1 MRFPLA
7 RGQAPTDEPFAIRD
21 GRFGFA
27 TTLPQGSRTGKTMI
41 LSSRPMARLAAAA
54 AFLAPAAPAAAQEA
68 CAPRQV
74 EGAAYTICTLDLRR
88 HEVRLFWKGEDG
100 EVIGSFDRLRAMGDG
115 ARLVFAMNAG
125 MYHEDRSPVGLYVE
139 GGREMKRANTA
150 AGPGNFHLKPNG
162 VFYVAGRTAGVMET
176 GRYLKARVKADYATQ
191 SGPMLVIDG
200 RIHPKISED
209 GPSRK
214 IRNGVGVRDRS
225 TVVFAISEEPV
236 TFGAFARLFKDELG
250 TPNALFLDGSVS
262 SLYAPGLGRN
272 DGLLPMGP
280 LVGALPR

>member
-1 MRFPLA
+1 MGLREMVRCALMAALLA
-7 RGQAPTDEPFAIRD
+7 
-21 GRFGFA
+21 
-27 TTLPQGSRTGKTMI
+27 
-41 LSSRPMARLAAAA
+41 LAG
-54 AFLAPAAPAAAQEA
+54 PVAAQEV
-68 CAPRQV
+68 CAPRRV
-74 EGAAYTICTLDLRR
+74 EDAAYTICTLDLRR
-88 HEVRLFWKGEDG
+88 HEVRLFWKGADG
-100 EVIGSFDRLRAMGDG
+100 EVIGTFDRLRATRDG

-139 GGREMKRANTA
+139 AGREMKRANTA

-162 VFYVAGRTAGVMET
+162 VFYVAGRSAGVMET
-176 GRYLKARVKADYATQ
+176 GRYLKGRVKADYATQ

-214 IRNGVGVRDRS
+214 IRNGVGVRDRN

-262 SLYAPGLGRN
+262 SLYAPALGRN

-280 LVGALPR
+280 IVGALPR

>member
-1 MRFPLA
+1 MVRCALMAALLA
-7 RGQAPTDEPFAIRD
+7 
-21 GRFGFA
+21 
-27 TTLPQGSRTGKTMI
+27 
-41 LSSRPMARLAAAA
+41 LAG
-54 AFLAPAAPAAAQEA
+54 PVAAQEV
-68 CAPRQV
+68 CAPRRV
-74 EGAAYTICTLDLRR
+74 EDAAYTVCTLDLRR
-88 HEVRLFWKGEDG
+88 HEVRLFWKGADG
-100 EVIGSFDRLRAMGDG
+100 EVIGTFDRLRAGPEG
-115 ARLVFAMNAG
+115 ERLVFAMNAG

-139 GGREMKRANTA
+139 AGREMKRANTA

-162 VFYVAGRTAGVMET
+162 VFYVAGRSAGVMET
-176 GRYLKARVKADYATQ
+176 GRYLKARVKADHATQ

-262 SLYAPGLGRN
+262 SLYAPALGRN

-280 LVGALPR
+280 IVGALPR

>member
-1 MRFPLA
+1 MLRCALMAALLA
-7 RGQAPTDEPFAIRD
+7 
-21 GRFGFA
+21 
-27 TTLPQGSRTGKTMI
+27 
-41 LSSRPMARLAAAA
+41 LAG
-54 AFLAPAAPAAAQEA
+54 PVAAQEV
-68 CAPRQV
+68 CAPRRV
-74 EGAAYTICTLDLRR
+74 EDAAYTVCTLDLRR
-88 HEVRLFWKGEDG
+88 HEVRLFWKGADG
-100 EVIGSFDRLRAMGDG
+100 EVIGTFDRLRAGPEG
-115 ARLVFAMNAG
+115 ERLVFAMNAG

-139 GGREMKRANTA
+139 AGREMKRANTA

-162 VFYVAGRTAGVMET
+162 VFYVAGRSAGVMET
-176 GRYLKARVKADYATQ
+176 GRYLKARVKADHATQ

-262 SLYAPGLGRN
+262 SLYAPALGRN

-280 LVGALPR
+280 IVGALPR